1 MSLIDMYVQEVAKR
15 LPEKNR
21 EDITLELRST
31 IEDMLPDD
39 YDDYNE
45 DDVKSV
51 LEKLGSPVSLANGY
65 LDRPMHLIGPR
76 YFDVYTTLLK
86 MIIPIAAVIALIAMV
101 AENFIGYTGDQAVLD
116 VILKLIGKGIGEIV
130 EVGLHVF
137 FWLTLVFAVLERTD
151 KEKDP
156 HPLTT
161 SLKKWTPDDLKNI
174 SYIPKKKAISKFE
187 VFGGLMWTAIWAT
200 LYFYANHLVGVYNST
215 ENGLKFIAPTF
226 NQDVLLQY
234 WPIILVMIVFEVA
247 ISLYKLVQGQWTK
260 RLAIGNGILQVVG
273 TIVFIVI
280 VVNPHIFN
288 EGFITY
294 LANVFTISLEGFKTR
309 LVGGGIIIYTLSAA
323 INIFDGFRKSSI
335 RMWK

>member
-1 MSLIDMYVQEVAKR
+1 MNLIDLYIQEVAKR

-31 IEDMLPDD
+31 IDDMLPE
-39 YDDYNE
+39 DYNE
-45 DDVKSV
+45 KDVKSV

-86 MIIPIAAVIALIAMV
+86 MIIPIAAVIALISMV
-101 AENFIGYTGDQAVLD
+101 AENFIGYSGDQAVLN
-116 VILKLIGKGIGEIV
+116 VILQLIGKGIGGIF

-137 FWLTLVFAVLERTD
+137 FWLTVVFVILERTD
-151 KEKDP
+151 KDKGIE
-156 HPLTT
+156 PLTT

-187 VFGGLMWTAIWAT
+187 VFGGLMWTAVWAT
-200 LYFYANHLVGVYNST
+200 LYFYANYLVGVYNGT
-215 ENGLKFIAPTF
+215 ANGLKFVSPTF

-234 WPIILVMIVFEVA
+234 WPIVVIMIVFEIC
-247 ISLYKLVQGQWTK
+247 ISLYKLVQGQWTQ
-260 RLAIGNGILQVVG
+260 RLAIGNVILQIAG

-280 VVNPHIFN
+280 VVNPHVFN
-288 EGFITY
+288 AGFITY
-294 LANVFTISLEGFKTR
+294 LANAFTISSEEFKTW
-309 LVGGGIIIYTLSAA
+309 LIGGGIFFYMLSAA
-323 INIFDGFRKSSI
+323 INIFDGFRKASI
-335 RMWK
+335 RM

>member
-1 MSLIDMYVQEVAKR
+1 MNLIDMYVEEVAKR

-21 EDITLELRST
+21 EDIILELRST
-31 IEDMLPDD
+31 IEDMLPDE
-39 YDDYNE
+39 YNE
-45 DDVKSV
+45 EDVKSV

-101 AENFIGYTGDQAVLD
+101 AENFVGYNGEQAVLN
-116 VILKLIGKGIGEIV
+116 VILNLIGKGIGEIV

-156 HPLTT
+156 QPLTT

-200 LYFYANHLVGVYNST
+200 LYFYANHLVGVYHGT

-226 NQDVLLQY
+226 NQDVLIQY
-234 WPIILVMIVFEVA
+234 WPIVAIMIVIEIG
-247 ISLYKLVQGQWTK
+247 ISLYKLVQGQWTR
-260 RLAIGNGILQVVG
+260 RLAIGNAILQIAG
-273 TIVFIVI
+273 TVVFIVI
-280 VVNPHIFN
+280 VVNPYLFN

-294 LANVFTISLEGFKTR
+294 VANVFTTSPEEFKKW
-309 LVGGGIIIYTLSAA
+309 LIGGGIIIYILSAVL
-323 INIFDGFRKSSI
+323 NIFDGFRKARI
-335 RMWK
+335 RM

>member
-1 MSLIDMYVQEVAKR
+1 MNLIDIYVEEVAKR

-21 EDITLELRST
+21 EDIILELRST

-39 YDDYNE
+39 YNE
-45 DDVKSV
+45 DDEKRV

-65 LDRPMHLIGPR
+65 LDRPMYLIGPR

-101 AENFIGYTGDQAVLD
+101 AENFVGYDGEQAVLN
-116 VILKLIGKGIGEIV
+116 VILNLIGKGIGEII

-137 FWLTLVFAVLERTD
+137 FWLTLVFAILERTD
-151 KEKDP
+151 KDKGTE
-156 HPLTT
+156 PLTT

-200 LYFYANHLVGVYNST
+200 LYFYANHLVGVYSST
-215 ENGLKFIAPTF
+215 GSGLKFVAPTF

-234 WPIILVMIVFEVA
+234 WLIVVMIIVFEIT

-260 RLAIGNGILQVVG
+260 RLAIGNTILQIAG
-273 TIVFIVI
+273 TIVFIII
-280 VVNPHIFN
+280 VVNPHIFTD
-288 EGFITY
+288 GFITFV
-294 LANVFTISLEGFKTR
+294 ANVFTISLEELKKW
-309 LVGGGIIIYTLSAA
+309 LIGGGILIYVLSAA
-323 INIFDGFRKSSI
+323 LNIYDGFRKASV
-335 RMWK
+335 RVTNR

>member
-31 IEDMLPDD
+31 IEDMLP
-39 YDDYNE
+39 DDYNE

-101 AENFIGYTGDQAVLD
+101 AENFIGYTGNQAVLD

-161 SLKKWTPDDLKNI
+161 SFKN
-174 SYIPKKKAISKFE
+174 
-187 VFGGLMWTAIWAT
+187 GR
-200 LYFYANHLVGVYNST
+200 
-215 ENGLKFIAPTF
+215 
-226 NQDVLLQY
+226 Q
-234 WPIILVMIVFEVA
+234 MI
-247 ISLYKLVQGQWTK
+247 
-260 RLAIGNGILQVVG
+260 
-273 TIVFIVI
+273 
-280 VVNPHIFN
+280 
-288 EGFITY
+288 
-294 LANVFTISLEGFKTR
+294 
-309 LVGGGIIIYTLSAA
+309 
-323 INIFDGFRKSSI
+323 
-335 RMWK
+335 

>member
-1 MSLIDMYVQEVAKR
+1 MNLIDLYIQEVAKR

-31 IEDMLPDD
+31 IDDMLPE
-39 YDDYNE
+39 DYNE
-45 DDVKSV
+45 KDVKSV

-86 MIIPIAAVIALIAMV
+86 MIIPIAAVIALISMV
-101 AENFIGYTGDQAVLD
+101 AENFIGYSGDQAVLN
-116 VILKLIGKGIGEIV
+116 VILQLIGKGIGGIF

-137 FWLTLVFAVLERTD
+137 FWLTVVFVILERTD
-151 KEKDP
+151 KDKGIE
-156 HPLTT
+156 PLTT

-187 VFGGLMWTAIWAT
+187 VFGGLMWTAVWAT
-200 LYFYANHLVGVYNST
+200 LYFYANYLVGVYNGT
-215 ENGLKFIAPTF
+215 ANGLKFVSPTF

-234 WPIILVMIVFEVA
+234 WPIVVIMIVFEIC
-247 ISLYKLVQGQWTK
+247 ISLYKLVQGQWTQ
-260 RLAIGNGILQVVG
+260 RLAIGNAILQIAG

-280 VVNPHIFN
+280 VVNPHVFN
-288 EGFITY
+288 AGFITY
-294 LANVFTISLEGFKTR
+294 LANAFTISSEEFKTW
-309 LVGGGIIIYTLSAA
+309 LIVGGIFFYMLSAA
-323 INIFDGFRKSSI
+323 INIFDGFRKASI
-335 RMWK
+335 RM

>member
-1 MSLIDMYVQEVAKR
+1 MIDIYVEEVAKR

-21 EDITLELRST
+21 EDIILELRST
-31 IEDMLPDD
+31 IEDMLPT
-39 YDDYNE
+39 DYNE
-45 DDVKSV
+45 DDEKRV

-65 LDRPMHLIGPR
+65 LDRPMYLIGPR

-101 AENFIGYTGDQAVLD
+101 AENFVGYDGEQAVLN
-116 VILKLIGKGIGEIV
+116 VILNLIGKGIGEII

-137 FWLTLVFAVLERTD
+137 FWLTLVFAILERTD
-151 KEKDP
+151 KDKGTE
-156 HPLTT
+156 PLTT

-200 LYFYANHLVGVYNST
+200 LYFYANHLVGVYSST
-215 ENGLKFIAPTF
+215 GSGLKFVAPTF

-234 WPIILVMIVFEVA
+234 WLIVVMIIVFEIA

-260 RLAIGNGILQVVG
+260 RLAIGNTILQIAG
-273 TIVFIVI
+273 TIVFIII
-280 VVNPHIFN
+280 VVNPHIFTD
-288 EGFITY
+288 GFITFV
-294 LANVFTISLEGFKTR
+294 ANVFTISLEELKKW
-309 LVGGGIIIYTLSAA
+309 LIGGGILIYVLSAA
-323 INIFDGFRKSSI
+323 LNIYDGFRKASV
-335 RMWK
+335 RVTNR

>member
-1 MSLIDMYVQEVAKR
+1 MNLIDLYIQEVAKR

-31 IEDMLPDD
+31 IDDMLPE
-39 YDDYNE
+39 DYNE
-45 DDVKSV
+45 KDVKSV

-86 MIIPIAAVIALIAMV
+86 MIIPIAAVIALISMV
-101 AENFIGYTGDQAVLD
+101 AENFIGYSGDQAVLN
-116 VILKLIGKGIGEIV
+116 VIFQLIGKGIGGIF

-137 FWLTLVFAVLERTD
+137 FWLTLVFVILERTD
-151 KEKDP
+151 TDKGIE
-156 HPLTT
+156 PLTT

-187 VFGGLMWTAIWAT
+187 VFGGLMWTAVWAT
-200 LYFYANHLVGVYNST
+200 LYFYANHLVGVYNGT
-215 ENGLKFIAPTF
+215 ANGLKFVSPTF

-234 WPIILVMIVFEVA
+234 WPIVVIMIVFEIC
-247 ISLYKLVQGQWTK
+247 ISLYKLVQGQWTQ
-260 RLAIGNGILQVVG
+260 RLAIGNAILQVAG

-280 VVNPHIFN
+280 VVNPHVFN
-288 EGFITY
+288 AGFITY
-294 LANVFTISLEGFKTR
+294 LANAFTISLEGFKTW
-309 LVGGGIIIYTLSAA
+309 LVGGGIVIYTLSAA
-323 INIFDGFRKSSI
+323 INIFDGFRKASI
-335 RMWK
+335 RM

>member
-200 LYFYANHLVGVYNST
+200 LYFYANHLVGVYNGT

>member
-1 MSLIDMYVQEVAKR
+1 MNLIDLYIQEVAKR

-31 IEDMLPDD
+31 IDDMLPE
-39 YDDYNE
+39 DYNE
-45 DDVKSV
+45 KDVKSV

-86 MIIPIAAVIALIAMV
+86 MIIPIAAVIALISMV
-101 AENFIGYTGDQAVLD
+101 AENFIGYSGDQAVLN
-116 VILKLIGKGIGEIV
+116 VIFQLIGKGIGEIF

-137 FWLTLVFAVLERTD
+137 FWLTLVFVILERTD
-151 KEKDP
+151 TDKGIE
-156 HPLTT
+156 PLTT

-187 VFGGLMWTAIWAT
+187 VFGGLMWTAVWAT
-200 LYFYANHLVGVYNST
+200 LYFYANHLVGVYNGT
-215 ENGLKFIAPTF
+215 ANGLKFVSPTF

-234 WPIILVMIVFEVA
+234 WPIVVIMIVFE
-247 ISLYKLVQGQWTK
+247 ICTSLYKLVQGQWTQ
-260 RLAIGNGILQVVG
+260 RLAIGNAILQVAG

-280 VVNPHIFN
+280 VVNPHVFN
-288 EGFITY
+288 AGFITY
-294 LANVFTISLEGFKTR
+294 LANAFTISLEGFKTW
-309 LVGGGIIIYTLSAA
+309 LVGGGIVIYTLSAA
-323 INIFDGFRKSSI
+323 INIFDGFRKASI
-335 RMWK
+335 RM

>member
-1 MSLIDMYVQEVAKR
+1 MNLIDLYIQEVAKR

-31 IEDMLPDD
+31 IDDMLPE
-39 YDDYNE
+39 DYNE
-45 DDVKSV
+45 KDVKSV

-86 MIIPIAAVIALIAMV
+86 MIIPIAAVIALISMV
-101 AENFIGYTGDQAVLD
+101 AENFIGYSGDQAVLN
-116 VILKLIGKGIGEIV
+116 VIFQLIGKGIGEIF

-137 FWLTLVFAVLERTD
+137 FWLTLVFVILERTD
-151 KEKDP
+151 TDKGIE
-156 HPLTT
+156 PLTT

-187 VFGGLMWTAIWAT
+187 VFGGLMWTAVWAT
-200 LYFYANHLVGVYNST
+200 LYFYANHLVGVYNGT
-215 ENGLKFIAPTF
+215 ANGLKFVSPTF

-234 WPIILVMIVFEVA
+234 WPIVVIMIVFEIC
-247 ISLYKLVQGQWTK
+247 ISLYKLVQGQWTQ
-260 RLAIGNGILQVVG
+260 RLAIGNAILQVAG

-280 VVNPHIFN
+280 VVNPHVFN
-288 EGFITY
+288 AGFITY
-294 LANVFTISLEGFKTR
+294 LANAFTISPEGFKTW
-309 LVGGGIIIYTLSAA
+309 LVGGGIVIYTLSTA
-323 INIFDGFRKSSI
+323 INIFDGFRKVSI
-335 RMWK
+335 RM

>member
-1 MSLIDMYVQEVAKR
+1 MNLIDIYVEEVAKR

-21 EDITLELRST
+21 EDIILELRST
-31 IEDMLPDD
+31 IEDMLPDE
-39 YDDYNE
+39 YNE
-45 DDVKSV
+45 EDVKSV

-101 AENFIGYTGDQAVLD
+101 AENFVGYDGEQAVLN
-116 VILKLIGKGIGEIV
+116 VILNLIGKGIGEII

-137 FWLTLVFAVLERTD
+137 FWLTLVFAVIERTD

-156 HPLTT
+156 QPLTT

-200 LYFYANHLVGVYNST
+200 LYFYANHLVGVYHGT
-215 ENGLKFIAPTF
+215 ESGLKFVAPTF

-234 WPIILVMIVFEVA
+234 WPIVVIVIVFEIG

-260 RLAIGNGILQVVG
+260 KLALGNAILQIVG

-280 VVNPHIFN
+280 VVNPHLFN

-294 LANVFTISLEGFKTR
+294 AANVFTTSPEEFKKW
-309 LVGGGIIIYTLSAA
+309 LIGGGIIIYIISAA
-323 INIFDGFRKSSI
+323 LNIFDGFRKARI
-335 RMWK
+335 RM

>member
-1 MSLIDMYVQEVAKR
+1 MSLIDVYIQEVARR

-39 YDDYNE
+39 YNE

-51 LEKLGSPVSLANGY
+51 LEKLGSPVSMANGY

-101 AENFIGYTGDQAVLD
+101 AENFIGYSGDQAVLD
-116 VILKLIGKGIGEIV
+116 VILKLVGKGIGEIV

-137 FWLTLVFAVLERTD
+137 FWLTLVFVILERTD
-151 KEKDP
+151 KDKDTQ
-156 HPLTT
+156 PLTT

-200 LYFYANHLVGVYNST
+200 FYFYANHLVGVYEGT
-215 ENGLKFIAPTF
+215 ENGLKFVVPTF

-234 WPIILVMIVFEVA
+234 WPIVVVMIVFEVA
-247 ISLYKLVQGQWTK
+247 ISLYKLVQGQWTT
-260 RLAIGNGILQVVG
+260 RLAIGNTILQITG
-273 TIVFIVI
+273 TIVFIII
-280 VVNPHIFN
+280 VVNPHLFN

-294 LANVFTISLEGFKTR
+294 VANVFTISPEEFKTW
-309 LVGGGIIIYTLSAA
+309 LIGGGILIYILSAA
-323 INIFDGFRKSSI
+323 LNIFDGFRKASVRSD
-335 RMWK
+335 K

>member
-1 MSLIDMYVQEVAKR
+1 MSLIDIYVEEVAKR

-21 EDITLELRST
+21 EDIILELRST

-39 YDDYNE
+39 YNE
-45 DDVKSV
+45 DDEKSV

-137 FWLTLVFAVLERTD
+137 FWLTLVFAILERTD
-151 KEKDP
+151 KDKGNQ
-156 HPLTT
+156 PLTT

-174 SYIPKKKAISKFE
+174 SYVPKKKAISKFE

-200 LYFYANHLVGVYNST
+200 LYFYANHLVGVYNGT

-234 WPIILVMIVFEVA
+234 WPIILLMIVFEIA
-247 ISLYKLVQGQWTK
+247 ISLYKLVQGQWTQK
-260 RLAIGNGILQVVG
+260 LAIGNAILQVAG

-280 VVNPHIFN
+280 VVNPHLFN

-294 LANVFTISLEGFKTR
+294 MANVFTISPEGFKTW
-309 LVGGGIIIYTLSAA
+309 LVGGGIIFYTLSAA
-323 INIFDGFRKSSI
+323 FNIFDGFRKASI

>member
-1 MSLIDMYVQEVAKR
+1 MKKVTRVFGITIITAVGLAACGQTNDMEHKNHESTKEKKTEQKEMKMNQEVTAPK
-15 LPEKNR
+15 EMN
-21 EDITLELRST
+21 
-31 IEDMLPDD
+31 
-39 YDDYNE
+39 
-45 DDVKSV
+45 
-51 LEKLGSPVSLANGY
+51 
-65 LDRPMHLIGPR
+65 
-76 YFDVYTTLLK
+76 
-86 MIIPIAAVIALIAMV
+86 
-101 AENFIGYTGDQAVLD
+101 
-116 VILKLIGKGIGEIV
+116 KGASND
-130 EVGLHVF
+130 L
-137 FWLTLVFAVLERTD
+137 
-151 KEKDP
+151 
-156 HPLTT
+156 LTT

-200 LYFYANHLVGVYNST
+200 LYFYANHLVGVYNGT

-294 LANVFTISLEGFKTR
+294 LANVFTISPEGFKTW

-323 INIFDGFRKSSI
+323 INIFDGFRKASI